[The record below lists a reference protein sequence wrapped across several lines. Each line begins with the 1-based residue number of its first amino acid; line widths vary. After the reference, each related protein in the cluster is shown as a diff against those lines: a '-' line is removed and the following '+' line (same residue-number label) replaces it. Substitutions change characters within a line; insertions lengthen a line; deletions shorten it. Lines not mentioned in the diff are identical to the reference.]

1 MSRKAEVLKKVSD
14 IYAGN
19 AFMHVCDISIHDIG
33 CGWAK
38 VGIKVKDG
46 LHTNLNASLH
56 GGMFMTLMD
65 NATGIAAAT
74 KGKRVV
80 TVTTSTSFIK
90 GANIGD
96 EVEAY
101 GEVIGLTGNK
111 VNMVMQ
117 LRNLTTGDLMAT
129 STSCMIVIDDFEGI
143 PEKWE

>member
-65 NATGIAAAT
+65 NAT

-111 VNMVMQ
+111 VNMVMH